1 MSAEAQTR
9 LEHFS
14 DKLQGIFKY
23 KENDVELRIRR
34 SEFSEESTIGELS
47 VNGQFECY
55 TLEDKVRPV
64 KIMGKTAIPAGRY
77 EVVIN
82 FSQRFQKPLPLLLNV
97 PNFEGVRIHPGNV
110 ATNTEGCILVGETKR
125 ENFVGQSRVAFNRLF
140 PKMKAAARTEKIF
153 IEIT

>member
-9 LEHFS
+9 LKHFS
-14 DKLQGIFKY
+14 DKLQSIFKY

-34 SEFSEESTIGELS
+34 LEFSEESTMGELS
-47 VNGQFECY
+47 VDGQFECY

-97 PNFEGVRIHPGNV
+97 PNFEGVRIHPGNTS
-110 ATNTEGCILVGETKR
+110 ANTEGCILVGETKE
-125 ENFVGQSRVAFNRLF
+125 ENFIGQSRLAFNRLF
-140 PKMKAAARTEKIF
+140 KKMKAASETEKIF
-153 IEIT
+153 MEIV